1 MPLSFEKKG
10 NTEDDKHVDPYS
22 WTPGGPG
29 WGPGPGGGIK
39 LCFHHGF
46 EEEGVN
52 SVELFLDYTVKLTA
66 LLEFYGSF
74 YVPI

>member
-29 WGPGPGGGIK
+29 WGPGPDGG
-39 LCFHHGF
+39 
-46 EEEGVN
+46 
-52 SVELFLDYTVKLTA
+52 
-66 LLEFYGSF
+66 
-74 YVPI
+74 